1 MQLRSIDENE
11 SNVFLVY
18 QKIPFLVEYADDTS
32 GFFFTQPLQSLME
45 TRPSV
50 GSEPSLTPSPDRC
63 IRSCPHRT
71 VTLGSWVTPQV
82 ITALVPLIT
91 LWS

>member
-1 MQLRSIDENE
+1 MTQ
-11 SNVFLVY
+11 VFWV
-18 QKIPFLVEYADDTS
+18 FA
-32 GFFFTQPLQSLME
+32 FTQPLQNLME

-50 GSEPSLTPSPDRC
+50 GSEPAMTPSPERC

-91 LWS
+91 LWSWGGVVILVRAAKTEERGK